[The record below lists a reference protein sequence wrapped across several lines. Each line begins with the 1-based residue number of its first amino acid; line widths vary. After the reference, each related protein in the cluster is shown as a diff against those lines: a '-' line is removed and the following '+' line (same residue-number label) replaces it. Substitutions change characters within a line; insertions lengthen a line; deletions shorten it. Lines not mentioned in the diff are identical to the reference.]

1 MYFTNMLLSTIL
13 LLWQRTSSE
22 ASQMLRLEPGFK
34 RREAKMTEQADNEVL
49 FQRLR
54 IGASEL
60 PNRILMAP
68 LTRARA
74 TDRVPNALMAEYY
87 RQRCGAGLIISE
99 ATAISEQGYGWHGTA
114 GIYTDSQVAGWENV
128 TKAVH
133 EAGGRIFLQL
143 WHMGRV
149 SHPDY
154 HHGSLPVGPSP
165 IAADGEA
172 HTPTGKK
179 AYVVP
184 VELSVPEI
192 AMIVVDYAAATRRA
206 RDAGFDGVEI
216 HGANGYLIDHFLRDS
231 SNRRTDLY
239 GGSMENRTRIL
250 LDIVEAVTAA
260 WSADRVGLRL
270 SPTMNG
276 NGMSD
281 SDPVGLFR
289 HVAELLTGFGLAYL
303 HVAESIRPGRLY
315 NGTAPR
321 VTPHIRAAY
330 GGTLIVNGGY
340 DKLSAANAIRRQE
353 ADAVVF
359 GQKFIANPDLPER
372 MRINAPLNEADP
384 STFYSEGSKGYTD
397 YPTLSK
403 N

>member
-1 MYFTNMLLSTIL
+1 MPQQS
-13 LLWQRTSSE
+13 
-22 ASQMLRLEPGFK
+22 
-34 RREAKMTEQADNEVL
+34 DNEML
-49 FQRLR
+49 FQPLR
-54 IGASEL
+54 IGAIEL

-74 TDRVPNALMAEYY
+74 TGRVPNALMAEYY
-87 RQRCGAGLIISE
+87 RQRTGAGLIISE
-99 ATAISEQGYGWHGTA
+99 ATAISEQGYGWHGTP
-114 GIYTDSQVAGWENV
+114 GIYTDAHVAGWTQV
-128 TKAVH
+128 TEAVH

-179 AYVVP
+179 CYVVP
-184 VELSVPEI
+184 AELSISEI
-192 AMIVVDYAAATRRA
+192 AMIVEDYSAATRRA
-206 RDAGFDGVEI
+206 QEAGFDGVEI
-216 HGANGYLIDHFLRDS
+216 HGANGYLIDQFLRDS
-231 SNRRTDLY
+231 SNKRTDLY
-239 GGSMENRTRIL
+239 GGSLQNRSRFL
-250 LDIVEAVTAA
+250 HEVVKAVTTA

-289 HVAELLTGFGLAYL
+289 QVAEMLNEFGLAYL

-315 NGTAPR
+315 NGNAPR

-330 GGTLIVNGGY
+330 DGQLLVNGGY
-340 DKLSAANAIRRQE
+340 DKQFAANAIRSGE

-372 MRINAPLNEADP
+372 MRLDAPLNEPEP
-384 STFYSEGSKGYTD
+384 STFYSEGSRGYTD
-397 YPTLSK
+397 YPHLRILLLAQK
-403 N
+403 Q